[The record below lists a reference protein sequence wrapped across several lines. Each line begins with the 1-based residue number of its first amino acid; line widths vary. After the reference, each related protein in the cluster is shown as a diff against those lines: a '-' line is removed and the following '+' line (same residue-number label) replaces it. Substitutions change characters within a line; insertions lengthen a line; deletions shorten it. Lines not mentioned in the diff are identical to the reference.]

1 MPLLFQRSILWP
13 RAKGFEHG
21 ETLEI
26 ASAKSAAAGSHA
38 RAASAG
44 RDLLGYEKA
53 FADCEPEA
61 ADYEAIVAAYALD
74 GCVADL
80 WDGLQ
85 QLSTFDNDEIEWH
98 LANPGKRMEQAYIS
112 G

>member
-1 MPLLFQRSILWP
+1 MAKPWKSRPQNLP
-13 RAKGFEHG
+13 RPDHTRVPHLPGAIF
-21 ETLEI
+21 L
-26 ASAKSAAAGSHA
+26 
-38 RAASAG
+38 
-44 RDLLGYEKA
+44 DEKA